1 VAVSKSLFMLVA
13 AEDSGVFAF
22 GDSRKAKVSAMVR
35 GYRLLGSVDMFP
47 F

>member
-1 VAVSKSLFMLVA
+1 MAVSKSLFMLA
-13 AEDSGVFAF
+13 AAADSGVFAF
-22 GDSRKAKVSAMVR
+22 GDSRKSKVSAMVR